1 MKNGYGLGEIFSN
14 VISLVYT
21 KIFYK
26 GARLVRRPIY
36 VRDKK
41 FLQYGEGLTTGYSC
55 RLEMFDTGVG
65 GTKKL
70 IIGKNCKIG
79 DYVHIAAG
87 ERVVIGDNCLMASK
101 IFISDTNHGNYS
113 DITIDS
119 SPDVPPDERPLY
131 MKPVSIGNNVWIGE
145 NVCILP
151 GVSIGDG
158 CIIGANSVVNRD
170 IPDSCIVAGS
180 PVRVIK
186 GWDAT
191 LKMWIKIEIVKYSQK
206 GGAQTSISAPSTDP
220 NNDHPLS
227 SLRSESRGKGM
238 LK

>member
-1 MKNGYGLGEIFSN
+1 MKNNYSLSETISN
-14 VISLVYT
+14 VYALLCT
-21 KIFYK
+21 KMFYK
-26 GARLVRRPIY
+26 GARLVRRPFY
-36 VRDKK
+36 CRGK
-41 FLQYGEGLTTGYSC
+41 FRLQFAEGFTTGHHC
-55 RLEMFDTGVG
+55 RFDILGEAG
-65 GTKKL
+65 DNSKKL
-70 IIGKNCKIG
+70 FIGKNCKLG
-79 DYVHIAAG
+79 DNVHIVVNKK
-87 ERVVIGDNCLMASK
+87 VVIGDNCLMASK

-113 DITIDS
+113 GITIDS

-131 MKPVSIGNNVWIGE
+131 MKCVSIGNNVWIGE

-191 LKMWIKIEIVKYSQK
+191 LKMWIKIEIEKYSQ
-206 GGAQTSISAPSTDP
+206 GGQTSISAPSTDP